1 MPNNGI
7 TTSPDKNF
15 RSSLTPE
22 MIADLK
28 AAQEKYRPSAQA
40 MEEANQRRRQYKRR
54 KAAAARC
61 EALPGYASNHRLA
74 RVGGLR

>member
-1 MPNNGI
+1 MPNNGA
-7 TTSPDKNF
+7 TKASDKSF
-15 RSSLTPE
+15 RSGLTPE

-28 AAQEKYRPSAQA
+28 AAQEKYRPCAQA

-61 EALPGYASNHRLA
+61 EPLPGYASSHRLA